1 MVKATSMLG
10 RTLVLAGIII
20 VVIGLVIILAP
31 RIPFLG
37 RLPGDIYYKKDD
49 FAFYFPVT
57 TSIVISI
64 ILSLIFYIFTRR

>member
-1 MVKATSMLG
+1 MLG

-57 TSIVISI
+57 TYIVISI

>member
-1 MVKATSMLG
+1 MLG